1 MLGSKKGIEIYNQ
14 IDYSW
19 ALIHSVCNS
28 FLKCFLETYL
38 KKCWTKIEIDHEGEF
53 IDCNIILHL
62 CSAHLLNGIGYHI
75 NQKFK
80 LNKNVRKLLLDSIG
94 FIVRYTDISKINNV
108 ITSLCLV
115 FLVKS
120 WMKM

>member
-53 IDCNIILHL
+53 IDSNIILHL